1 MGKIYRIRVDSEV
14 YEVEIDEVLKG
25 SVHKAT
31 KEVKPEEK
39 KVVETIKDK
48 SIPQQTQPLEKV
60 DEKKEETVGPV
71 ENNAEYI
78 LAPLPGKV
86 LKVMV
91 NPGDSVKKG
100 DVLLTIEAM
109 KMENEIFAGF
119 DAKVADVYVKPGDR
133 VETNKKLIKLVR

>member
-25 SVHKAT
+25 SVYKAT

-60 DEKKEETVGPV
+60 DEKKEETVEPV

-119 DAKVADVYVKPGDR
+119 DAKVADVYVKPGDK